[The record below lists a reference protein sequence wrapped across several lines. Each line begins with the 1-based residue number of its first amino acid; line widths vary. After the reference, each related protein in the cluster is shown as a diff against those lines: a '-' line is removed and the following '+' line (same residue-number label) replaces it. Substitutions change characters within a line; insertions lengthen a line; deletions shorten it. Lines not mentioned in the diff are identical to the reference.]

1 MEHNVSSNTAYYFI
15 DSEKRYYHPNL
26 WKRIESLDED
36 KQLKAITIPRD
47 HAEIIMQNAKEN
59 GRKVLDGEMYW
70 LSDLGFWLRMTTKY
84 YNE

>member
-1 MEHNVSSNTAYYFI
+1 MEHDVITNTAYYFI
-15 DSEKRYYHPNL
+15 DSGEVYYHHNL

-36 KQLKAITIPRD
+36 KQLKAITIPYG